1 VFPSTEENQ
10 NQEKDKS
17 YVRCKVCQKVMRR
30 KSYQQVSK
38 EIKISIPF
46 LCVQHKQKHD
56 GEDRKFGCSYCE
68 TKFRKSEHLQEHM
81 KRFHEQSRISLS
93 SSDQEFTL
101 FRCTVCSRQFNS
113 DDNLGKHMKSHYPGG
128 FRQHLPSSGAQ
139 GQETNELRC
148 KICCKQFTMKY
159 NFKRHLQSSHGEQDT
174 CDESDPYMFMK

>member
-1 VFPSTEENQ
+1 MWPRIQKRLKKTTIFCSASFSILLFQEEEDDVFPSTEENQ

-81 KRFHEQSRISLS
+81 KRFHEQSR
-93 SSDQEFTL
+93 
-101 FRCTVCSRQFNS
+101 
-113 DDNLGKHMKSHYPGG
+113 
-128 FRQHLPSSGAQ
+128 
-139 GQETNELRC
+139 
-148 KICCKQFTMKY
+148 
-159 NFKRHLQSSHGEQDT
+159 
-174 CDESDPYMFMK
+174 